1 MDALM
6 EESDGMHLVVCHL
19 VGDHLRFMFFHQD
32 IHWSSWAI
40 YKFVV
45 LIISSSPSFTGN
57 TRRLWQKFGYIYTMH
72 LGRGLYNRYPC
83 LSCKLNKNTYCIGRG
98 LSARVNDSQYS
109 SAESTEHTHLFYTEM
124 EIFFFSFFKL
134 YLYVN
139 SNLLLP
145 SFSPEINAIS
155 SNRIVLYYFS
165 NGEIMT
171 VLFIT
176 AITLPTFFF
185 FITFIVIFIFTT

>member
-19 VGDHLRFMFFHQD
+19 VGDHLRFMFFYQD
-32 IHWSSWAI
+32 IHWSSSAI

-83 LSCKLNKNTYCIGRG
+83 LSCKLNKNIYRIGRE
-98 LSARVNDSQYS
+98 LSACR
-109 SAESTEHTHLFYTEM
+109 
-124 EIFFFSFFKL
+124 KL
-134 YLYVN
+134 NYCYP
-139 SNLLLP
+139 NLA
-145 SFSPEINAIS
+145 SKNAIGIFQVAC
-155 SNRIVLYYFS
+155 IVRLAELQ
-165 NGEIMT
+165 EI
-171 VLFIT
+171 
-176 AITLPTFFF
+176 
-185 FITFIVIFIFTT
+185 